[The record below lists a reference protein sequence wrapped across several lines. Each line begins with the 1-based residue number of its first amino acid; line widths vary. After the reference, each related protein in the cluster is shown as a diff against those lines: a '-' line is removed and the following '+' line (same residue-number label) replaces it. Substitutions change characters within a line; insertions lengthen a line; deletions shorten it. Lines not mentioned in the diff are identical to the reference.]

1 MQKWLLAI
9 WFSSKV
15 EILDQLLRNHQDKY
29 FKRMIT
35 IAHFFITASTNNI
48 NSTLLIYPVRGSIR
62 PQYSIKSMAPLSY
75 IQNVFKLN

>member
-9 WFSSKV
+9 WFSSKT
-15 EILDQLLRNHQDKY
+15 ETLDQLLRNHQDKY

-48 NSTLLIYPVRGSIR
+48 NSALCWSI
-62 PQYSIKSMAPLSY
+62 QLEEVLDLNTPLS
-75 IQNVFKLN
+75 Q